1 MQIKQWISIAKGHLQ
16 ASLSP
21 VPHELNELDWKLKL
35 SEDNERLTHHLSAF
49 ANQREGGYFAFGVDP
64 DGRLVGV
71 SSDQTKESV
80 GRLGNIARDG
90 LEPPQ
95 RIDHVVET
103 IDGVAILFVHVFEST
118 QKPVHIRGQGYL
130 HVILPHSE

>member
-1 MQIKQWISIAKGHLQ
+1 MQTKQWIALAKSHLQ

-21 VPHELNELDWKLKL
+21 APHELNELDWKLKL
-35 SEDNERLTHHLSAF
+35 SEDNERLAHHLSAF

-64 DGRLVGV
+64 DGRPVGV
-71 SSDQTKESV
+71 SADQTKKIV

-103 IDGVAILFVHVFEST
+103 IDGIAILFIHVFEST
-118 QKPVHIRGQGYL
+118 QKPVSFIWRA
-130 HVILPHSE
+130 SRRSW